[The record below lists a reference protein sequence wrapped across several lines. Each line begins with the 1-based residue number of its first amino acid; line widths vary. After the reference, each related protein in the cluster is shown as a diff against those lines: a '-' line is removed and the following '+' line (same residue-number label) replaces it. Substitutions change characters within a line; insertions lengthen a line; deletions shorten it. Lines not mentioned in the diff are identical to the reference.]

1 MIEFT
6 ISTSH
11 GTGVLFGTIWDL
23 GGPLMCC
30 YNLVQY
36 IDYVIQIIFPGLPS
50 MGQTPSFPI
59 VTSHSKML
67 YPDFSWNIR
76 LSIWNSGAALE
87 GLLGPLRARKQ
98 LRHASNHHIFL
109 HPPSMGLTPTFP
121 IFELS
126 HSKILYLN
134 LSWNTRLS
142 IWNRQGPWRPM
153 GGS

>member
-1 MIEFT
+1 MFLWLPST
-6 ISTSH
+6 GLISNFPLVNPSH
-11 GTGVLFGTIWDL
+11 DRIYYLDFSWNRCFIWHHL
-23 GGPLMCC
+23 GPGGPLMCC

-36 IDYVIQIIFPGLPS
+36 IDYIIQIIFLGLPS

-76 LSIWNSGAALE
+76 LSIWNHWEQSG
-87 GLLGPLRARKQ
+87 
-98 LRHASNHHIFL
+98 HASNHLIFL
-109 HPPSMGLTPTFP
+109 HPPSIGLTPSFP

-142 IWNRQGPWRPM
+142 IWNH
-153 GGS
+153 